1 MCVDICPYIRYGMD
15 KFDQNSG
22 FDWDAGNCEKC
33 QAHGLSTEDIEA
45 VIRGAIH
52 VAPDVAHSAA
62 ESRFLGVVQSLTGR
76 YVFVAFTMRQIN
88 ERRLIR
94 PISARFMHLKEVRHY
109 DSQIKK
115 AETVADPSVRSSS

>member
-1 MCVDICPYIRYGMD
+1 MNTL
-15 KFDQNSG
+15 DQISG
-22 FDWDAGNCEKC
+22 FDWDAGNREKC

-45 VIRGAIH
+45 IIRGATH

-62 ESRFLGVVQSLTGR
+62 ESRFLGVGQSLTGR
-76 YVFVAFTMRQIN
+76 YVFVAFTLRQID

-115 AETVADPSVRSSS
+115 AETVAVPSIR